1 MNSSYKHLLLL
12 FLITTLNLCPE
23 LLFSQNLLN
32 TSLISSSCNNAKVE
46 ERGMRDLEFK
56 ELNSNFING
65 DRWFRKD
72 SHPNKNRSEA
82 GAAMSEEPSVR
93 ISGHD
98 QTIRWGDRFDEHP
111 VKVYSNCDEAE
122 LFVNGASQGVI
133 TIDSDNF
140 STTGFQWNVRFNERG
155 THLKVVA
162 RKNDVVVTDKLDIN
176 YQTLQW
182 NEPYRLLPEVA
193 EMNNDTATV
202 LMVLLDKNGVF
213 CPDADNLI
221 VYSLIGDGHLLDTHI
236 TTLCNHEIRLSNGSA
251 KIRVKLNGGES
262 MLSVQS
268 EGLPTALISIGPS
281 PDDKANQPDPLGN
294 LELYKTPSEEDVIH
308 YMNLVADWQL
318 ENLPERKQ
326 RPGSNNPPYWY
337 EHFDWTNAS
346 FYTGIMAHW
355 RTTGNKKYFDKML
368 EFSEEINFQPGTRLL
383 HADDHIIGQI
393 YAEIYMENQELR
405 VIQPMLDTFDKIM
418 ETPHVGRE
426 IWDWCDALY
435 MAPPTL
441 VLLSKVTGDDK
452 YIDFMDELWWDAT
465 DFLYD
470 TDEKLYYRDSRF
482 LIKADGSGRREPD
495 GSKVF
500 WSRGNGWVL
509 GGLARVLDYMP
520 ADYHSRER
528 FEDLFRDMS
537 ARIANLQMPDGLWR
551 SSLLYPEFNEAGES
565 SGTAFFAYGLAWG
578 VNQGLLC
585 EETYL
590 PYILRSWDGLVNN
603 VHPDGKLGWTQQIGF
618 APDDIHADMSEVYG
632 AGAFLLAG
640 SELVKYINNNN
651 QASH

>member
-1 MNSSYKHLLLL
+1 MMYSLYKHIRLV
-12 FLITTLNLCPE
+12 FLVIAINICPE
-23 LLFSQNLLN
+23 LLFSE
-32 TSLISSSCNNAKVE
+32 SLCNSIPVCS
-46 ERGMRDLEFK
+46 
-56 ELNSNFING
+56 NS
-65 DRWFRKD
+65 
-72 SHPNKNRSEA
+72 
-82 GAAMSEEPSVR
+82 EPMVS

-111 VKVYSNCDEAE
+111 VKVHSNCNEVE
-122 LFVNGASQGVI
+122 LFVNGVSQGVI
-133 TIDSDNF
+133 TRNGDDF
-140 STTGFQWNVRFNERG
+140 SITGFQWNVRYNERG

-162 RKNDVVVTDKLDIN
+162 RKNDAVVIDKLDIN
-176 YQTLQW
+176 YQTLEW
-182 NEPYRLLPEVA
+182 EEPYRLLPEVT

-202 LMVLLDKNGVF
+202 MVVVLDKNGVL
-213 CPDADNLI
+213 CLDADNI
-221 VYSLIGDGHLLDTHI
+221 IAYSLIGDGQLINTHGA
-236 TTLCNHEIRLSNGSA
+236 TPYKHEIQPTNGSA
-251 KIRVKLNGGES
+251 RIRVKLNGGES
-262 MLSVQS
+262 MLSVHS
-268 EGLPTALISIGPS
+268 EQLPTAFIGVGPDS
-281 PDDKANQPDPLGN
+281 DDKAKQPEPLGS
-294 LELYKTPSEEDVIH
+294 LSLFKLPSEEDIIH

-326 RPGSNNPPYWY
+326 RPGSGYPPYWY
-337 EHFDWTNAS
+337 DHFDWTNGS
-346 FYTGIMAHW
+346 FYTGVMAHW
-355 RTTGNKKYFDKML
+355 RTTGNKKYFDTML
-368 EFSEEINFQPGTRLL
+368 EFAEEVNYQPGTRLL
-383 HADDHIIGQI
+383 HADDHVIGQT
-393 YAEIYMENQELR
+393 YAEIYMENQDRR

-418 ETPHVGRE
+418 ETPHLGRE

-470 TDEKLYYRDSRF
+470 TEEKLFYRDNRF
-482 LIKADGSGRREPD
+482 VIKEDGTGRREKD

-509 GGLARVLDYMP
+509 GGLARVLEYMP
-520 ADYHSRER
+520 TDYHSREK

-537 ARIANLQMPDGLWR
+537 ARITKLQMPDGMWR

-565 SGTAFFAYGLAWG
+565 SGTAFFAFSLAWG

-585 EETYL
+585 EETYM
-590 PYILRSWDGLVNN
+590 PYILRSWNGLVNN

-640 SELVKYINNNN
+640 SELVKYISNKN
-651 QASH
+651 QSGY